1 METVSEHCQKRRKRC
16 AFTDLSSFHVLFHLR
31 CVHCLPRPSLAR
43 LFRCSGDLRLH
54 RRLRRR
60 WRRLRLSQ
68 TKKDSSEC
76 ASRCGRRFDVL
87 KAFQKDLKDVKRL
100 QNDTKRLSKRTQGLF
115 GTLQSCQ
122 EVPLAHVG
130 WPDPCAPGPQSGPK
144 TRMWRRFQRKRTK
157 NTGAAALCRLLGGL
171 RLAGLGRLSP
181 HSSEPWRSPTS

>member
-1 METVSEHCQKRRKRC
+1 MRPLLASAEPGT
-16 AFTDLSSFHVLFHLR
+16 ALSM
-31 CVHCLPRPSLAR
+31 
-43 LFRCSGDLRLH
+43 
-54 RRLRRR
+54 LRR
-60 WRRLRLSQ
+60 SSPSPAPEAAVAQ
-68 TKKDSSEC
+68 APPVSDKKDSSEC

-181 HSSEPWRSPTS
+181 HSSEPWRSQLPEQKLS